1 MASLADL
8 LLKFKELD
16 AQKDVVNA
24 NWYIVA
30 AAALASAGAGPD
42 LVDLYRFATLNVPL
56 DVELVVQRRIKEA
69 VLKTSCLYGV
79 PKSLQAL
86 LPLFASLPDDHIDHA
101 GPRYSASSSERSV
114 KAREIKGKA
123 YFDTLWGEE
132 AAQLHRDR
140 NFKYQPDLYL
150 LNLKHIYEWHFSED
164 SILGAVETQSC
175 NVAALIC
182 ANCPVQAMWHARG
195 LLRHGGALAQA
206 KLAQAIGLEIA
217 ALYECKTG
225 EIVPVEDIDITTKS
239 HE

>member
-1 MASLADL
+1 M
-8 LLKFKELD
+8 
-16 AQKDVVNA
+16 
-24 NWYIVA
+24 
-30 AAALASAGAGPD
+30 
-42 LVDLYRFATLNVPL
+42 
-56 DVELVVQRRIKEA
+56 
-69 VLKTSCLYGV
+69 
-79 PKSLQAL
+79 
-86 LPLFASLPDDHIDHA
+86 
-101 GPRYSASSSERSV
+101 RS
-114 KAREIKGKA
+114 
-123 YFDTLWGEE
+123 D
-132 AAQLHRDR
+132 
-140 NFKYQPDLYL
+140 L